1 MQPTLRRHG
10 QGLVAFV
17 DIVSLCLCGQ
27 PEAEESAS
35 TAKQSA
41 RRSLDVCSTWLA
53 VEPAKMDGDAGVLPH
68 GSRGGEEGQ
77 DTPNPLAG
85 SEPEAADPELG
96 FGAEDDQQKAST
108 VFEVEEAHDQQKALV
123 EARMQHLRRKQ
134 RGQTVLKTLLI
145 GPTVI
150 NWLCVL
156 WAEWFGTLEVP
167 DSSGTVHTMSLAPT

>member
-1 MQPTLRRHG
+1 
-10 QGLVAFV
+10 
-17 DIVSLCLCGQ
+17 
-27 PEAEESAS
+27 
-35 TAKQSA
+35 
-41 RRSLDVCSTWLA
+41 
-53 VEPAKMDGDAGVLPH
+53 MDGDAGVLPH

-96 FGAEDDQQKAST
+96 FGAEDDQQK

>member
-1 MQPTLRRHG
+1 
-10 QGLVAFV
+10 
-17 DIVSLCLCGQ
+17 
-27 PEAEESAS
+27 
-35 TAKQSA
+35 
-41 RRSLDVCSTWLA
+41 
-53 VEPAKMDGDAGVLPH
+53 MDGDAGVLPH

-96 FGAEDDQQKAST
+96 IGAEDDQQKAPP

-145 GPTVI
+145 GPTVV

-156 WAEWFGTLEVP
+156 WAQLFGTLEVP
-167 DSSGTVHTMSLAPT
+167 DSSGTVHTMSLAHT

>member
-41 RRSLDVCSTWLA
+41 RRSLGGVCSTWLA

-96 FGAEDDQQKAST
+96 FGAEDDQQK